1 MTDEWLRKHGGLRE
15 YDEATSNWKGFSGKI
30 VGHDGDV
37 ELVYDNGTRKLFPAQ
52 RQSSST
58 AGGGARIRTGSLS
71 AVGWSV
77 LFVD

>member
-58 AGGGARIRTGSLS
+58 AGGGSSNSNRIVIRRWMERI
-71 AVGWSV
+71 VR
-77 LFVD
+77 